1 MADLAHGSRG
11 ELRSRFAAVRVRP
24 AGNAVERR
32 IKAAASSEQ
41 GWWDGILP
49 DNWLLIEWPVG
60 AETPTDY

>member
-1 MADLAHGSRG
+1 M
-11 ELRSRFAAVRVRP
+11 RSRFAAVRVRP